1 MITRIVKMTFR
12 PDATQDF
19 LQVFEESKELIRNFE
34 GCQYLELLREKPDG
48 NVFFTYSRWNAE
60 ENLETYRHSEL
71 FATTWARTK
80 VLFAGKPEAW
90 TVDALHSLK

>member
-12 PDATQDF
+12 PEETGTF
-19 LQVFEESKELIRNFE
+19 LTVFNESKHLIRGFE

-48 NVFFTYSRWNAE
+48 NVFFTYSRWDKQE
-60 ENLETYRHSEL
+60 SLENYRHSEL

-80 VLFAGKPEAW
+80 VLFAAKPEAW
-90 TVDALHSLK
+90 TVDELYSLG